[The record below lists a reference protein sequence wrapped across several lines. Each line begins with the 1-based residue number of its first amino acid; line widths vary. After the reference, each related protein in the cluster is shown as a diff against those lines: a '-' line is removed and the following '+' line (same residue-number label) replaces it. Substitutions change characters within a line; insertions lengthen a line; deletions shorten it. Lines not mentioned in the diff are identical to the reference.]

1 MKMYTIFGYKKMSA
15 ILQVIASSKPNK
27 LHLDIQL
34 IALKW
39 TLCNNYLN
47 IKANKFK
54 LNNDAQLLNQC
65 IILKQKLETQIRS
78 KSILKRLFN
87 DQCICRTFNVAET
100 FSNKSI

>member
-65 IILKQKLETQIRS
+65 IILKQTLEKLGRS
-78 KSILKRLFN
+78 QFLSVFLMISVFVVCSTLPKLS
-87 DQCICRTFNVAET
+87 V
-100 FSNKSI
+100 NKSI